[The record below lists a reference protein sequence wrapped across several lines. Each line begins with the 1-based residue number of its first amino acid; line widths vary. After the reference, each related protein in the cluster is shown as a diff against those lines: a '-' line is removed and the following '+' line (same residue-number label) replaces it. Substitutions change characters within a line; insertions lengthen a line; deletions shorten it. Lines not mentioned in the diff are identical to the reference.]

1 MKKQSRTVPRRR
13 QSVSPTPR
21 HLPLVDI
28 LIDTQAE
35 LQELVVA
42 SGLKVLEAMLEEDR
56 AAVCGPRYAH
66 QPARQAY
73 RTGHTPSQVV
83 LGGRKVAIRR
93 PRARRAG
100 EEVPLPT
107 ARAFANADPLNR
119 RMVDQMLIGVAT
131 RQYARSLEP
140 LGADVTTRGTSKSA
154 VSRRFVAQ
162 TQAQLDAWRAT
173 PLDALDLVGLLI
185 DGVHVGGHCIVVAL
199 GIDKMGAKHPLGLWE
214 GATENA
220 TVCQGLLTNL
230 GSRGL
235 RTDRSLLVIVDGAK
249 ALDTA
254 VTQTFGRAALVQ
266 RCQVHKGRNILE
278 HLPEAQRPWVKA
290 VLTRAYTNSHVKTAK
305 RLLQDLARRLDTDY
319 PSGCLRRSLLVCDAK
334 TLRCNSL
341 WLKWRVCPELWRK
354 PFFCKGIRHITNSEW
369 RKHPSARV
377 AVERLQPERHGLGV
391 SDGRGPEDNL
401 LRLEPLAVKTFVGVA
416 ILTDGVAVDGDAGK
430 QAARAGVA
438 ENLRPQL
445 QIGGRLGLA
454 PQGSRRH
461 GRVRAQ
467 LELIGDEVLEAAPV
481 PDDQDQIDR
490 LPTDLQAKAT
500 ARDGQERR
508 RGPAAFGPGTEDAAA
523 SHPAENKAR
532 TQRAG
537 KHGDPLRI
545 AEQRPRNRVVFRRH
559 DLAED
564 DRRLAQSPGF
574 IRLIRLLPERR
585 RRKAGQNRQSE
596 NRCNQ
601 TRHVLN
607 SQLIQRRAQVKG
619 KDQSLTFNLV

>member
-1 MKKQSRTVPRRR
+1 MKKPSRTVPRRR

-28 LIDTQAE
+28 LIDTQAA

-73 RTGHTPSQVV
+73 RTGHTPSQGV

-119 RMVDQMLIGVAT
+119 RVVDQLLIGVAT

-140 LGADVTTRGTSKSA
+140 LGADVTTRGTSTSA
-154 VSRRFVAQ
+154 VSRRVVAQ

-185 DGVHVGGHCIVVAL
+185 DGVHVGGHGIVVAR

-230 GSRGL
+230 ASRGL
-235 RTDRSLLVIVDGAK
+235 RTDRSLRVIVDGVK

-278 HLPEAQRPWVKA
+278 HLPEAPRPWVKA
-290 VLTRAYTNSHVKTAK
+290 VLTRAYTNSHVKTAT
-305 RLLQDLARRLDTDY
+305 RLLQDLARRVDTDY
-319 PSGCLRRSLLVCDAK
+319 PSAATSVREGLDETLTVLGLGLSARLHRSLATTNAIESLLSRTRHVQRHVK
-334 TLRCNSL
+334 RWRGGTMVLR
-341 WLKWRVCPELWRK
+341 W
-354 PFFCKGIRHITNSEW
+354 
-369 RKHPSARV
+369 V
-377 AVERLQPERHGLGV
+377 A
-391 SDGRGPEDNL
+391 
-401 LRLEPLAVKTFVGVA
+401 
-416 ILTDGVAVDGDAGK
+416 AG
-430 QAARAGVA
+430 
-438 ENLRPQL
+438 
-445 QIGGRLGLA
+445 
-454 PQGSRRH
+454 
-461 GRVRAQ
+461 
-467 LELIGDEVLEAAPV
+467 VLEAAKGFRRV
-481 PDDQDQIDR
+481 QGCQDMPALVAALR
-490 LPTDLQAKAT
+490 
-500 ARDGQERR
+500 ARD
-508 RGPAAFGPGTEDAAA
+508 
-523 SHPAENKAR
+523 AR
-532 TQRAG
+532 LG
-537 KHGDPLRI
+537 LG
-545 AEQRPRNRVVFRRH
+545 E
-559 DLAED
+559 
-564 DRRLAQSPGF
+564 S
-574 IRLIRLLPERR
+574 
-585 RRKAGQNRQSE
+585 SE
-596 NRCNQ
+596 M
-601 TRHVLN
+601 V
-607 SQLIQRRAQVKG
+607 A
-619 KDQSLTFNLV
+619 